1 MNKMFTAVAIAQLV
15 EKGVLSWD
23 DPIGKWLGSDWVR
36 PEVGEKATIRH
47 LLTHTSGLG
56 SFFTDEFMR
65 SSRALYRD
73 LDGWRSIVSRDSLA
87 FEPGTDWAY
96 SNTGFLLLGV
106 IVEKASGESY
116 YDYVREH
123 IYAPPE

>member
-1 MNKMFTAVAIAQLV
+1 
-15 EKGVLSWD
+15 
-23 DPIGKWLGSDWVR
+23 
-36 PEVGEKATIRH
+36 
-47 LLTHTSGLG
+47 
-56 SFFTDEFMR
+56 MR

-73 LDGWRSIVSRDSLA
+73 LEGWRSIVSQDSLA

-123 IYAPPE
+123 IYAPPG